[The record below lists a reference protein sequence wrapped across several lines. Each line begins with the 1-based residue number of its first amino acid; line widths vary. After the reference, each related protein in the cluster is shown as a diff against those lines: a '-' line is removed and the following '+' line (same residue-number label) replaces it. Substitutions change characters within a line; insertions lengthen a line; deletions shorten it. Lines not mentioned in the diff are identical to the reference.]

1 MVPEND
7 PEPVPIVCETE
18 PMVTTTG
25 PLTPEVTALTLTWP
39 GLRESEDT
47 TPGLIWMFVEGPC
60 PVVGVRGGSAA
71 AGVDGLDVVPAVP
84 AVPLPV
90 AAAEVCARASA

>member
-1 MVPEND
+1 
-7 PEPVPIVCETE
+7 
-18 PMVTTTG
+18 MVTTTG

-71 AGVDGLDVVPAVP
+71 AG
-84 AVPLPV
+84 
-90 AAAEVCARASA
+90 